1 MIVVKIAIFGFVAL
15 LFSIGMVVPSFA
27 HTTVEVGEYK
37 IEVGW
42 GTEPPVVGIRN
53 DIVFKITEPGEN
65 EGTYTG
71 ITSAFKNLEAT
82 AMYGGAT
89 KKIDINSDPRPG
101 YYFSPVIPT
110 KTGSYI
116 MDLKGEI
123 SGTLVDVQIPVED
136 VESTSVL
143 DFPPKSSEGPADLT
157 ALKNAISSIQQ
168 DVSKLKSGETSVSF
182 DDDAAYNLAFF
193 SLTISI
199 AAIVLGLIFAL
210 TLNSKKHQQSMDK
223 MTKDHKESMYE
234 MLKQVEFYK
243 MQLDDLRRILEK
255 ENRKE

>member
-42 GTEPPVVGIRN
+42 GIEPPVVGIRN
-53 DIVFKITEPGEN
+53 DIIFKITESGEN
-65 EGTYTG
+65 EGTYKG
-71 ITSAFKNLEAT
+71 VTSVFKNLEAT

-123 SGTLVDVQIPVED
+123 SGTLVDVRIPVED

-143 DFPPKSSEGPADLT
+143 NFPPKSSEGPADLT
-157 ALKNAISSIQQ
+157 ALKNAISSLQQ
-168 DVSKLKSGETSVSF
+168 DVSKLKSGETSVPSDGRESYDF
-182 DDDAAYNLAFF
+182 AIFGL
-193 SLTISI
+193 SI
-199 AAIVLGLIFAL
+199 AAAAIILSIIAL
-210 TLNSKKHQQSMDK
+210 VK
-223 MTKDHKESMYE
+223 
-234 MLKQVEFYK
+234 
-243 MQLDDLRRILEK
+243 
-255 ENRKE
+255 RK